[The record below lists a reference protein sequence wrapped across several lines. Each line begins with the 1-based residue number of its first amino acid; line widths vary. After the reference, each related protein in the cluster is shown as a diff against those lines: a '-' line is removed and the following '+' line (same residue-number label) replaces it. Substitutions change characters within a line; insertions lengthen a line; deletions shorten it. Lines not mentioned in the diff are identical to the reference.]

1 MPAKSVSPIPESAGP
16 SIQMDIVDH
25 ELTSSYG
32 SWAESRAYRAEVG
45 EMIRNGQWRR
55 AMATEIR
62 DVRSAALEG
71 SGDRTKYN
79 QAIREMLDYAGWLR
93 K

>member
-1 MPAKSVSPIPESAGP
+1 
-16 SIQMDIVDH
+16 MDVWDH

-32 SWAESRAYRAEVG
+32 SWAESRAYRTQVG
-45 EMIRNGQWRR
+45 EMIRDGEWRR

-62 DVRSAALEG
+62 DVRRAAFEG
-71 SGDRTKYN
+71 SGNQTKYN
-79 QAIREMLDYAGWLR
+79 QAIWEMLDYAGWLR